1 MAMNALKNIFSLF
14 FVTIFLVIISNL
26 WIAQAFTPPS
36 SYQPLEVIDGAALYK
51 QQRTDGNEA
60 YLQVIDLHKMQ
71 IDQLVGE
78 VDDMGLGQG
87 KYYQGEGGYYSPF
100 FKMKLFEEVTDEYK
114 ELYSGAVFSLIN
126 CSFFEQYKSS
136 SQLSFPIKLNGEVI
150 TAGHSPY
157 GPVSQPADKFYS
169 NIRLKALVWD
179 NKGAYITDY
188 DPTNGAPLN
197 QSTVKNA
204 IVSYQY
210 SDHPAKV
217 LAQNQV
223 NRYHVIGTLDFDGIK
238 GDELLLIM
246 TVNKATL
253 DEAAD
258 LLRQLGVTGD
268 IITIDGGS
276 STYLFNSRKGN
287 IIVPQ
292 PANQGDNPTFRK
304 LPHYLG
310 FRSRG
315 KKPVSPLIKVSQPAG
330 KVQVEEDKPY
340 VILWRDNLD
349 SDVTI
354 ELYDGNKRIQVISPR
369 TASDGAY
376 EWTPNSPVKDGYS
389 LRISSIKNRKI
400 FGTLLFS

>member
-1 MAMNALKNIFSLF
+1 MKALKNILF
-14 FVTIFLVIISNL
+14 LCLAIIFLIIISSL
-26 WIAQAFTPPS
+26 AIAQAFTPAS
-36 SYQPLEVIDGAALYK
+36 SYQPLEVRDGAALYK
-51 QQRTDGNEA
+51 QQRTDENSA
-60 YLQVIDLHKMQ
+60 YLQVIDLQKMQ

-78 VDDMGLGQG
+78 VDDMGFDQG
-87 KYYQGEGGYYSPF
+87 KYYMGEGSYYSPF
-100 FKMKLFEEVTDEYK
+100 FKMKLFKEVADEYK
-114 ELYSGAVFSLIN
+114 ELYGNAVFSLIN

-157 GPVSQPADKFYS
+157 GPVRQPADKFYS

-179 NKGAYITDY
+179 DKGAYITDY
-188 DPTNGAPLN
+188 DPATGAPLN
-197 QSTVKNA
+197 QSRVKNA

-217 LAQNQV
+217 LAKNQV
-223 NRYHVIGTLDFDGIK
+223 NRYHVIGTLNFDGIK

-246 TVNKATL
+246 TVNRATL

-258 LLRQLGVTGD
+258 LLRQLSVKGD

-287 IIVPQ
+287 IILPQ

-310 FRSRG
+310 FRTRG
-315 KKPVSPLIKVSQPAG
+315 KKPVLPLIKVSQPAG
-330 KVQVEEDKPY
+330 KVQVEEKKPY
-340 VILWRDNLD
+340 LILWRDNLD

-354 ELYDGNKRIQVISPR
+354 ELYDGGKRIQVISPR
-369 TASDGAY
+369 TASDGVY
-376 EWTPNSPVKDGYS
+376 EWTPKSPVKEGS
-389 LRISSIKNRKI
+389 SVRISSLKNRKV
-400 FGTLLFS
+400 FGTLLF

>member
-1 MAMNALKNIFSLF
+1 MNAAKKLF
-14 FVTIFLVIISNL
+14 FFFFTLISSL
-26 WIAQAFTPPS
+26 LIARTFTPPS
-36 SYQPLEVIDGAALYK
+36 SYQPIEAIDGAALYK
-51 QQRTDGNEA
+51 QELTDGNEA

-78 VDDMGLGQG
+78 VDEMGLDQG
-87 KYYQGEGGYYSPF
+87 KYYKGEAAYYSPF
-100 FKMKLFEEVTDEYK
+100 FKMKLFEEVTNEYK
-114 ELYSGAVFSLIN
+114 ELYGDAVFSLIN

-204 IVSYQY
+204 IVSYKY

-238 GDELLLIM
+238 G
-246 TVNKATL
+246 
-253 DEAAD
+253 
-258 LLRQLGVTGD
+258 
-268 IITIDGGS
+268 
-276 STYLFNSRKGN
+276 
-287 IIVPQ
+287 
-292 PANQGDNPTFRK
+292 
-304 LPHYLG
+304 
-310 FRSRG
+310 
-315 KKPVSPLIKVSQPAG
+315 
-330 KVQVEEDKPY
+330 
-340 VILWRDNLD
+340 
-349 SDVTI
+349 
-354 ELYDGNKRIQVISPR
+354 
-369 TASDGAY
+369 
-376 EWTPNSPVKDGYS
+376 
-389 LRISSIKNRKI
+389 
-400 FGTLLFS
+400 

>member
-1 MAMNALKNIFSLF
+1 MNALKSIFSF
-14 FVTIFLVIISNL
+14 WFGIICIVIISNL
-26 WIAQAFTPPS
+26 WIAEAFTPSS
-36 SYQPLEVIDGAALYK
+36 SYQPLEFIDGAGFYK
-51 QQRTDGNEA
+51 QQLTDGNEA
-60 YLQVIDLHKMQ
+60 YLQVIDLHKVQ

-78 VDDMGLGQG
+78 VDNMGRSQG
-87 KYYQGEGGYYSPF
+87 KYYQGEGGHYSPF
-100 FKMKLFEEVTDEYK
+100 FKMKLFEEVSDEYK
-114 ELYSGAVFSLIN
+114 ELYDNAVFSLIN

-136 SQLSFPIKLNGEVI
+136 SQLSFPIKFNGEVI
-150 TAGHSPY
+150 TGGHSPY
-157 GPVSQPADKFYS
+157 GPVSQPADRFYS

-179 NKGAYITDY
+179 DQGAYITDY
-188 DPTNGAPLN
+188 DPATGAPLN
-197 QSTVKNA
+197 QSRVKNA

-223 NRYHVIGTLDFDGIK
+223 NRYHVIGTLNFDGIK
-238 GDELLLIM
+238 GNERLLIM
-246 TVNKATL
+246 TVNRATL

-287 IIVPQ
+287 IILPQ

-310 FRSRG
+310 FRTRD

-330 KVQVEEDKPY
+330 KVQVEENKPY
-340 VILWRDNLD
+340 LILWRDNFD

-354 ELYDGNKRIQVISPR
+354 ELYDGDKRIQVISAR
-369 TASDGAY
+369 TASDGVY
-376 EWTPNSPVKDGYS
+376 EWTPKSSVKESYS
-389 LRISSIKNRKI
+389 LRISSLKNRKI
-400 FGTLLFS
+400 FATLQLQ